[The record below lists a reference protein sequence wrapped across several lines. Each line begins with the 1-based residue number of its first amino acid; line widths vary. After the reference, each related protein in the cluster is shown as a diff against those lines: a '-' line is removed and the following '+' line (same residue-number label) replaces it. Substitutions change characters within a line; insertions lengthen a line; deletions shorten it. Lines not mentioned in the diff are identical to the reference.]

1 MSFPRHQASIMGN
14 SPDVKVIASAANPT
28 VKLLAGLRLK
38 KHRDESGLFLGEGL
52 RTVVDA
58 AAAGAQPKVLA
69 YVPGAAPAKDLAP
82 VARAVTAAGGQ
93 CLEVSAEI
101 IGKIT
106 RKDNPPSVVAA
117 YPIRR
122 RDFATIAAKPDEIYV
137 ALDRVRDPGN
147 LGAIVR
153 TADAVGAA
161 GVLLIGVCCDAHA
174 TEAVRATMGS
184 IFTVPIH
191 EGNEADFTALA
202 RGWPG
207 AVVGASPAA
216 RGDYRQARYAAPV
229 LAVLGSEQ
237 SGLSPA
243 VAGACNTVVKIPIY
257 GRAES
262 LNLSVAAGVLLYG
275 IRQALTARA

>member
-1 MSFPRHQASIMGN
+1 MVK
-14 SPDVKVIASAANPT
+14 SPDVKVIASSANPT
-28 VKLLAGLRLK
+28 VKLLASLRLK
-38 KHRDESGLFLGEGL
+38 KHRDESGLFLCEGL
-52 RTVVDA
+52 RTVLDA
-58 AAAGAQPKVLA
+58 LAVVAVPQVLA

-82 VARAVTAAGGQ
+82 VSRAVTAGGGQ
-93 CLEVSAEI
+93 CFEVSAEI

-106 RKDNPPSVVAA
+106 RKDNPQTVVAA
-117 YPIRR
+117 YPIHR
-122 RDFATIAAKPDEIYV
+122 RDFASITAKPDEIYV

-161 GVLLIGVCCDAHA
+161 GVLLIGECCDPYA

-191 EGNEADFTALA
+191 EGDEAAFTALA
-202 RGWPG
+202 RRWPG
-207 AVVGASPAA
+207 AVVGTSPTATS
-216 RGDYRQARYAAPV
+216 DYRQARYAAPV

-237 SGLSPA
+237 SGMSPA
-243 VAGACNTVVKIPIY
+243 VAAACKTAVRIPIY

-262 LNLSVAAGVLLYG
+262 LNLSVATGVLLYA
-275 IRQALTARA
+275 IKQALAARG